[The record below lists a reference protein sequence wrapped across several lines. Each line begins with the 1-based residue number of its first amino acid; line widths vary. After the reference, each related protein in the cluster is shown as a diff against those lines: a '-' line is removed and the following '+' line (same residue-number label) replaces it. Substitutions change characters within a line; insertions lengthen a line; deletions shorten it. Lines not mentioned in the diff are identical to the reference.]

1 MSFNGLSVLY
11 LSMNVKLPILADS
24 GFGFTTKSQI
34 SQSKLISK
42 PSEQQF
48 EKTHTGHKSLRF
60 PTPNICRFGTLWC
73 NRNHPS
79 SKAWLSHPGATQDG
93 IGPNIWGKLCD
104 RFSLDLSKDTIIHQS
119 GLHTKQQHMPK
130 DQYFTQSIPMQW
142 MQDDAG
148 CMLQIHSSLAAGRH
162 QHSVLRKVHAWE
174 LWPSVTTRSDSDA
187 FSKRHQRYWYF
198 WYVMCNWCVLT
209 TDIYD
214 LALPA
219 ANLDHL
225 KPASCSW
232 GSGDGHL
239 MSLDKF

>member
-93 IGPNIWGKLCD
+93 IGPNIWGKAL
-104 RFSLDLSKDTIIHQS
+104 RSFLFGSFQRYHHPSIW
-119 GLHTKQQHMPK
+119 
-130 DQYFTQSIPMQW
+130 FTHKTTAHAKGSIFYSINSHAM
-142 MQDDAG
+142 DAG
-148 CMLQIHSSLAAGRH
+148 WCWMHVANSFQPCSRS
-162 QHSVLRKVHAWE
+162 
-174 LWPSVTTRSDSDA
+174 PST
-187 FSKRHQRYWYF
+187 F
-198 WYVMCNWCVLT
+198 C
-209 TDIYD
+209 
-214 LALPA
+214 P
-219 ANLDHL
+219 
-225 KPASCSW
+225 P
-232 GSGDGHL
+232 
-239 MSLDKF
+239 